1 MKKTLLCLLM
11 IPLFANAKETLGVG
25 EYRYGPDTTQ
35 NFACQA
41 AEEKAKEHA
50 ITRYVGEQIESFAY
64 ETCQNE
70 SCDMQKN
77 TFNEVKGE
85 IKTIISK
92 NVKTIENPG
101 YTSCIV
107 SVVADVHKI
116 KNTINISLNED
127 FFNLRE
133 RDEVKFKGTSNRT
146 GYLTVFNFYGGVYS
160 KIYSV
165 KIASQNNEFVIPS
178 THTNK
183 IIAVLPHGQQ
193 QSKEM
198 IMFLFTESVVDMKTS
213 YSQNE
218 MQSLVYS
225 IPYQSRKVV
234 NRYVNIVK

>member
-1 MKKTLLCLLM
+1 MKKTLFCLLM
-11 IPLFANAKETLGVG
+11 IPLFANAEKTLGVG

-50 ITRYVGEQIESFAY
+50 ITRYVGEQIESLAY
-64 ETCQNE
+64 EICQNE

-77 TFNEVKGE
+77 THNEIKGE

-92 NVKTIENPG
+92 DVNTIENLG

-107 SVVADVHKI
+107 SIVADVQKI

-133 RDEVKFKGTSNRT
+133 KDEIKFTGTSNRA
-146 GYLTVFNFYGGVYS
+146 GYLTAFNFYNGVYS

-165 KIASQNNEFVIPS
+165 KIASHNKEFVIPS
-178 THTNK
+178 TNTNK
-183 IIAVLPHGQQ
+183 IIAVLPDGQQ

-198 IMFLFTESVVDMKTS
+198 IMFLFTESVVNMQTS
-213 YSQNE
+213 YSQTE

-234 NRYVNIVK
+234 NRDVNIVK